1 MTPPTPLEPRSDL
14 VEPAAPADE
23 SPAET
28 GFVSYADYEAWEFV
42 HLLAA
47 HLGSLETRAAIIMP
61 AQVAALI
68 ALWTQL
74 YTFEEAVP
82 HALAWAAWSAF
93 LLGLVGA
100 AWLITPNRLTRTS
113 LLGYGLHTR
122 PETGR
127 AEIVEELSGIIQH
140 RVRRLH
146 IGLIVSVGLT
156 VLALGLVVLAYVVDK
171 AFYAP

>member
-1 MTPPTPLEPRSDL
+1 MTRSTPRQPSSDL
-14 VEPAAPADE
+14 LKPAAPADE
-23 SPAET
+23 PPAEA
-28 GFVSYADYEAWEFV
+28 GVVSYAEYEAWEFV
-42 HLLAA
+42 HFLTA

-74 YTFEEAVP
+74 YTFEEDLP
-82 HALAWAAWSAF
+82 HALAWAAWAAL

-100 AWLITPNRLTRTS
+100 AWLITPHRLQRTS
-113 LLGYGLHTR
+113 LLGYGLHAR
-122 PETGR
+122 PASSR
-127 AEIVEELSGIIQH
+127 AQIVEELSAIIQQ

-156 VLALGLVVLAYVVDK
+156 VLALGLAVLAYVVDK
-171 AFYAP
+171 AFYGG